1 MVLCYLFSNEYLII
15 LRNNLDVMAIS
26 TLKAGKIAI
35 IGASGYGGLQL
46 VKLINEHPIF
56 EISTLNGERS
66 VGKSWNAINPFLK
79 LLSDKQITK
88 SNIDEISQDSD
99 YAILSLPNGL
109 SSQLTPLLLEKGI
122 KVLDLS
128 ADYRFKSLDKWKEV
142 YSKEAAKFQRYDY
155 ELCEEAIYGFSEEFS
170 SEISK
175 SRLIACPGCYPTSSL
190 SVLIPFLK
198 QGLIDSEGIIID
210 AKSGTSGG
218 GRNPTEQL
226 LLSECSESIKPYG
239 VIGHRHTAE
248 IETIASYF
256 AGHEV
261 NLQFTP
267 HLVPMVRG
275 ILSTVYAR
283 LRDPGLT
290 AEDCK
295 VVIEAFYKNQPF
307 IDILPVGT
315 YPATKWVKN
324 TNKVMISVEV
334 DKRNG
339 RIVLMS
345 VIDNLIKGQAGQA
358 IQNLNIMH
366 GLESDIGLPKITYY
380 P

>member
-1 MVLCYLFSNEYLII
+1 
-15 LRNNLDVMAIS
+15 MAIS
-26 TLKAGKIAI
+26 KSEVGRVAI

-46 VKLINEHPIF
+46 VKLINEHPNF
-56 EISTLNGERS
+56 EISSLSGNRS
-66 VGKSWNAINPFLK
+66 VGRNWNDLNPFVK
-79 LLSDKQITK
+79 IPTDKEITTT
-88 SNIDEISQDSD
+88 NINEIAESAD

-109 SSQLTPLLLEKGI
+109 SSQFTPLLLDKGI
-122 KVLDLS
+122 RVLDLS

-142 YSKEAAKFQRYDY
+142 YSKEAVKYQRYDY
-155 ELCEEAIYGFSEEFS
+155 ELCEEAIYGFTEEFS

-175 SRLIACPGCYPTSSL
+175 SRIIACPGCYPTSSL

-198 QGLIDSEGIIID
+198 QGLIESEGIIID

-218 GRNPTEQL
+218 GRNPSEQL
-226 LLSECSESIKPYG
+226 LLAECSESIKPYG

-248 IETIASYF
+248 IERIASQF

-295 VVIEAFYKNQPF
+295 IVIEAFYKNQPF

-345 VIDNLIKGQAGQA
+345 VIDNLLKGQAGQA

-366 GLESDIGLPKITYY
+366 GLESDFGLPKITYY

>member
-1 MVLCYLFSNEYLII
+1 
-15 LRNNLDVMAIS
+15 MAIS
-26 TLKAGKIAI
+26 TSKAGRIAI

-46 VKLINEHPIF
+46 VKLLSEHPNF
-56 EISTLNGERS
+56 EIASLTGERS
-66 VGKSWNAINPFLK
+66 AGKPWNETHPFIK
-79 LLSDKQITK
+79 IASDKVINK
-88 SNIDEISQDSD
+88 INVDEIVEVSD
-99 YAILSLPNGL
+99 CAILSLPNGL
-109 SSQLTPLLLEKGI
+109 SSQFTPLLLEKGI
-122 KVLDLS
+122 KVVDLS

-142 YSKEAAKFQRYDY
+142 YSQEASKYPRFDY

-175 SRLIACPGCYPTSSL
+175 SRLIACPGCYPTSTL

-198 QGLIDSEGIIID
+198 QGLIESEGIIID

-239 VIGHRHTAE
+239 VIGHRHRSE
-248 IETIASYF
+248 IESIASQF

-295 VVIEAFYKNQPF
+295 IVIEAFYKHKIF
-307 IDILPVGT
+307 INVLPVGT

-324 TNKVMISVEV
+324 TNKVMISLEV
-334 DKRNG
+334 DQRNG

-345 VIDNLIKGQAGQA
+345 AIDNLLKGQAGQA
-358 IQNLNIMH
+358 IQNLNIMY
-366 GLESDIGLPKITYY
+366 GLESDIGLPKTAFY

>member
-1 MVLCYLFSNEYLII
+1 MEINKSNTG
-15 LRNNLDVMAIS
+15 RV
-26 TLKAGKIAI
+26 AI

-46 VKLINEHPIF
+46 VKLISEHPNF
-56 EISTLNGERS
+56 EIATLTGERS
-66 VGKSWNAINPFLK
+66 AGKKWNDINPFIRIPVDQEITT
-79 LLSDKQITK
+79 SDIE
-88 SNIDEISQDSD
+88 EISETSD
-99 YAILSLPNGL
+99 YALLSLPNGL
-109 SSQLTPLLLEKGI
+109 SSQLTPSLLKKGI
-122 KVLDLS
+122 KVIDLS
-128 ADYRFKSLDKWKEV
+128 ADYRFKSLDKWKDI
-142 YSKEAAKFQRYDY
+142 YANEAIKYPRFDYD
-155 ELCEEAIYGFSEEFS
+155 LCEEAVYGLSEEFS

-175 SRLIACPGCYPTSSL
+175 SRLIACPGCYPTSCL

-198 QGLIDSEGIIID
+198 QGLIESEGIIID

-218 GRNPTEQL
+218 GRNPSEQL
-226 LLSECSESIKPYG
+226 LLAECSESIKPYG

-248 IETIASYF
+248 IENIASYF
-256 AGHEV
+256 VGHEV
-261 NLQFTP
+261 DLQFTP

-295 VVIEAFYKNQPF
+295 IVLEAFYKNKPF
-307 IDILPVGT
+307 VEILPVGT

-345 VIDNLIKGQAGQA
+345 VIDNLLKGQAGQA

-366 GLESDIGLPKITYY
+366 GHLSDIGLPKITFY

>member
-1 MVLCYLFSNEYLII
+1 MAFSKSETG
-15 LRNNLDVMAIS
+15 RV
-26 TLKAGKIAI
+26 AI

-46 VKLINEHPIF
+46 VKLINEHPSFVIA
-56 EISTLNGERS
+56 SLTGKRSAGEN
-66 VGKSWNAINPFLK
+66 WNDINPFIK
-79 LLSDKQITK
+79 LPVNKEITTT
-88 SNIDEISQDSD
+88 NIEEIADVSD

-109 SSQLTPLLLEKGI
+109 SSQITPLLLENGV

-128 ADYRFKSLDKWKEV
+128 ADYRFRSLDKWKEV
-142 YSKEAAKFQRYDY
+142 YSTEATKYPRFDY
-155 ELCEEAIYGFSEEFS
+155 ELCKEAIYGFSEEFS
-170 SEISK
+170 KEISN

-198 QGLIDSEGIIID
+198 QGLIESEGIIVD

-218 GRNPTEQL
+218 GRNPNEQL
-226 LLSECSESIKPYG
+226 LLSECAESIKPYG

-248 IETIASYF
+248 IESIASHF
-256 AGHEV
+256 VGHEL

-295 VVIEAFYKNQPF
+295 IVIEAFYKNQPF

-315 YPATKWVKN
+315 YPSTKWVRN
-324 TNKVMISVEV
+324 TNKIMISVQV

-345 VIDNLIKGQAGQA
+345 VIDNLLKGQAGQA
-358 IQNLNIMH
+358 VQNLNIMH
-366 GLESDIGLPKITYY
+366 GLDSDIGLPKITFY

>member
-1 MVLCYLFSNEYLII
+1 ME
-15 LRNNLDVMAIS
+15 IS
-26 TLKAGKIAI
+26 KSVTGRVAI

-46 VKLINEHPIF
+46 VKLINEHPLF
-56 EISTLNGERS
+56 EIASLNGERS
-66 VGKSWNAINPFLK
+66 VGKNWNDMNPFIK
-79 LLSDKQITK
+79 LPIDKEITK
-88 SNIDEISQDSD
+88 TIVDGMDNIAD

-109 SSQLTPLLLEKGI
+109 ASQLTPLLLDKGI

-128 ADYRFKSLDKWKEV
+128 ADYRFKSLNKWKDI
-142 YSKEAAKFQRYDY
+142 YSYEASKYPRNDYD
-155 ELCEEAIYGFSEEFS
+155 LCEEAIYGFSEEFTN
-170 SEISK
+170 EISK
-175 SRLIACPGCYPTSSL
+175 SRLIACPGCYPTSTL

-198 QGLIDSEGIIID
+198 QGLIESDGIIID

-218 GRNPTEQL
+218 GRNPNEQL

-239 VIGHRHTAE
+239 VMGHRHTAE
-248 IETIASYF
+248 IESIASYF
-256 AGHEV
+256 AGHEI

-275 ILSTVYAR
+275 ILTTVYGR

-290 AEDCK
+290 ADDCRI
-295 VVIEAFYKNQPF
+295 VLEAFYKNQSF

-315 YPATKWVKN
+315 YPATKWVRN
-324 TNKVMISVEV
+324 TNKIMISVEV

-345 VIDNLIKGQAGQA
+345 VIDNLLKGQAGQA
-358 IQNLNIMH
+358 VQNLNIMH
-366 GLESDIGLPKITYY
+366 GIQTDMGLPKITFY

>member
-1 MVLCYLFSNEYLII
+1 ME
-15 LRNNLDVMAIS
+15 IS
-26 TLKAGKIAI
+26 KSEVGRVAI

-46 VKLINEHPIF
+46 VKLISEHPFF
-56 EISTLNGERS
+56 EIASLMGERS
-66 VGKSWNAINPFLK
+66 AGQSWNDINPFLK
-79 LLSDKQITK
+79 LPLDKKITLS
-88 SNIDEISQDSD
+88 NVDEIVNNAD

-109 SSQLTPLLLEKGI
+109 SSQLTPSLLKKGV

-128 ADYRFKSLDKWKEV
+128 ADYRFRSLDKWKEV
-142 YSKEAAKFQRYDY
+142 YSTEASKYQRYDY
-155 ELCEEAIYGFSEEFS
+155 DLCEEAIYGFSEEFS
-170 SEISK
+170 NKIAN
-175 SRLIACPGCYPTSSL
+175 SRLIACPGCYPTSAL

-198 QGLIDSEGIIID
+198 QGLIESDGIIVD

-218 GRNPTEQL
+218 GRDPKEQL
-226 LLSECSESIKPYG
+226 LLSECSESIRPYG

-248 IETIASYF
+248 IESIASQF
-256 AGHEV
+256 AGHDV

-275 ILSTVYAR
+275 ILTTVYAR

-295 VVIEAFYKNQPF
+295 IVIEAFYKNQPF

-315 YPATKWVKN
+315 YPATKWVRN
-324 TNKVMISVEV
+324 TNRVMISVEV

-345 VIDNLIKGQAGQA
+345 VIDNLLKGQAGQA
-358 IQNLNIMH
+358 VQNLNIMH
-366 GLESDIGLPKITYY
+366 GLESDIGLPKITFY

>member
-1 MVLCYLFSNEYLII
+1 M
-15 LRNNLDVMAIS
+15 
-26 TLKAGKIAI
+26 
-35 IGASGYGGLQL
+35 
-46 VKLINEHPIF
+46 
-56 EISTLNGERS
+56 
-66 VGKSWNAINPFLK
+66 
-79 LLSDKQITK
+79 
-88 SNIDEISQDSD
+88 
-99 YAILSLPNGL
+99 
-109 SSQLTPLLLEKGI
+109 
-122 KVLDLS
+122 
-128 ADYRFKSLDKWKEV
+128 
-142 YSKEAAKFQRYDY
+142 
-155 ELCEEAIYGFSEEFS
+155 
-170 SEISK
+170 
-175 SRLIACPGCYPTSSL
+175 
-190 SVLIPFLK
+190 
-198 QGLIDSEGIIID
+198 
-210 AKSGTSGG
+210 
-218 GRNPTEQL
+218 
-226 LLSECSESIKPYG
+226 SECSESIKPYG

-248 IETIASYF
+248 IETIASHF

-295 VVIEAFYKNQPF
+295 TVIEAFYKNQPF

-345 VIDNLIKGQAGQA
+345 VIDNLLKGQAGQA

-366 GLESDIGLPKITYY
+366 GLEADIGLPKITFY

>member
-1 MVLCYLFSNEYLII
+1 
-15 LRNNLDVMAIS
+15 MAINKS
-26 TLKAGKIAI
+26 ESGKVAI

-46 VKLINEHPIF
+46 VKLINNHPNF
-56 EISTLNGERS
+56 EIASLCGDRS
-66 VGKSWNAINPFLK
+66 AGKSWNDINPFIK
-79 LLSDKQITK
+79 IKDDIEIK
-88 SNIDEISQDSD
+88 SINIDEISQVAD

-109 SSQLTPLLLEKGI
+109 SSQLSPSLLEKGI

-142 YSKEAAKFQRYDY
+142 YSSEAKKYRRFDY
-155 ELCEEAIYGFSEEFS
+155 ELCEEAVYGFSEEFIND
-170 SEISK
+170 ISK

-198 QGLIDSEGIIID
+198 QGLIESDGIIID

-218 GRNPTEQL
+218 GRNPNEQL
-226 LLSECSESIKPYG
+226 LLSECAESIKPYG
-239 VIGHRHTAE
+239 VTGHRHTAE
-248 IETIASYF
+248 IESIASQF

-275 ILSTVYAR
+275 ILTTVYAR

-290 AEDCK
+290 ADDCK
-295 VVIEAFYKNQPF
+295 ILIETFYNDQPF
-307 IDILPVGT
+307 IYILPVGT

-324 TNKVMISVEV
+324 TNKIMISVEV

-345 VIDNLIKGQAGQA
+345 VIDNLLKGQAGQA

-366 GLESDIGLPKITYY
+366 GLESDIGLPKTTFY

>member
-1 MVLCYLFSNEYLII
+1 ME
-15 LRNNLDVMAIS
+15 
-26 TLKAGKIAI
+26 
-35 IGASGYGGLQL
+35 
-46 VKLINEHPIF
+46 
-56 EISTLNGERS
+56 
-66 VGKSWNAINPFLK
+66 
-79 LLSDKQITK
+79 
-88 SNIDEISQDSD
+88 
-99 YAILSLPNGL
+99 
-109 SSQLTPLLLEKGI
+109 
-122 KVLDLS
+122 
-128 ADYRFKSLDKWKEV
+128 
-142 YSKEAAKFQRYDY
+142 
-155 ELCEEAIYGFSEEFS
+155 
-170 SEISK
+170 
-175 SRLIACPGCYPTSSL
+175 
-190 SVLIPFLK
+190 
-198 QGLIDSEGIIID
+198 SEGIIID

-218 GRNPTEQL
+218 GRNPSEQL
-226 LLSECSESIKPYG
+226 LLSECSESIRPYG

-248 IETIASYF
+248 IERIASHF

-295 VVIEAFYKNQPF
+295 IVIEAFYKDQPF

-334 DKRNG
+334 DKRHG

-345 VIDNLIKGQAGQA
+345 VIDNLLKGQAGQA
-358 IQNLNIMH
+358 VQNLNIMH
-366 GLESDIGLPKITYY
+366 GLESDIGLPKITFY

>member
-1 MVLCYLFSNEYLII
+1 ME
-15 LRNNLDVMAIS
+15 IS
-26 TLKAGKIAI
+26 KPKAGRIAI

-46 VKLINEHPIF
+46 VKLINDHPIF
-56 EISTLNGERS
+56 EISSLNGDRS
-66 VGKSWNAINPFLK
+66 VGKSWNETNPFIK
-79 LLSDKQITK
+79 IHGDKFITQC
-88 SNIDEISQDSD
+88 NIDEIAKLSE

-109 SSQLTPLLLEKGI
+109 SSQLTPALLEKGI

-142 YSKEAAKFQRYDY
+142 YPSEAATYPRFDY
-155 ELCEEAIYGFSEEFS
+155 ELCKEAVYGFSEEFS
-170 SEISK
+170 NEISK

-198 QGLIDSEGIIID
+198 QGLIESEGIIID

-218 GRNPTEQL
+218 GRNPNEQL

-239 VIGHRHTAE
+239 VIGHRHTSE
-248 IETIASYF
+248 IESVASDF

-261 NLQFTP
+261 YLQFTP

-295 VVIEAFYKNQPF
+295 IVIEAFYKNQPF

-324 TNKVMISVEV
+324 TNKVMISVQV

-345 VIDNLIKGQAGQA
+345 VIDNLLKGQAGQA

-366 GLESDIGLPKITYY
+366 GLEQDIGLPKITYY

>member
-1 MVLCYLFSNEYLII
+1 
-15 LRNNLDVMAIS
+15 MAIS
-26 TLKAGKIAI
+26 TSELGRIAI

-46 VKLINEHPIF
+46 VKLISEHPIF
-56 EISTLNGERS
+56 EISILNGERS
-66 VGKSWNAINPFLK
+66 SGKSWNQLNPFMK
-79 LLSDKQITK
+79 IMGDKQITK
-88 SNIDEISQDSD
+88 SDIDEIATNSD
-99 YAILSLPNGL
+99 YAILSLPNGV
-109 SSQLTPLLLEKGI
+109 SSQLTPLLLEKGV

-128 ADYRFKSLDKWKEV
+128 ADYRFKSLDKWKEI
-142 YSKEAAKFQRYDY
+142 YAKESEKYPRFDY
-155 ELCEEAIYGFSEEFS
+155 ELCEEAVYGFSEEFS
-170 SEISK
+170 LEISK

-218 GRNPTEQL
+218 GRNPSEQL

-248 IETIASYF
+248 IESIASNF
-256 AGHEV
+256 AGHQV

-275 ILSTVYAR
+275 ILSTVYGR

-295 VVIEAFYKNQPF
+295 IVVEAFYKNHPF

-345 VIDNLIKGQAGQA
+345 VIDNLLKGQAGQA
-358 IQNLNIMH
+358 VQNLNIMH
-366 GLESDIGLPKITYY
+366 GLESDIGLPKLTYY

>member
-1 MVLCYLFSNEYLII
+1 MEISNSGTES
-15 LRNNLDVMAIS
+15 V
-26 TLKAGKIAI
+26 AI

-46 VKLINEHPIF
+46 VKLISEHPVF
-56 EISTLNGERS
+56 KISLLSGDRS
-66 VGKSWNAINPFLK
+66 AGKSWNEMNPFIK
-79 LLSDKQITK
+79 LPKDKKITS
-88 SNIDEISQDSD
+88 SNIDEIVNNSK

-109 SSQLTPLLLEKGI
+109 SSQLTPSLLDKGI
-122 KVLDLS
+122 KVIDLS
-128 ADYRFKSLDKWKEV
+128 ADYRFKSLNKWKEV
-142 YSKEAAKFQRYDY
+142 YSKEASKYPRFDY

-170 SEISK
+170 NEICN
-175 SRLIACPGCYPTSSL
+175 SRIIACPGCYPTSSL

-198 QGLIDSEGIIID
+198 QGLVESDGIIID

-218 GRNPTEQL
+218 GRNPSEKL

-248 IETIASYF
+248 IESIASHF
-256 AGHEV
+256 AGHDV

-275 ILSTVYAR
+275 ILTTVYAR

-290 AEDCK
+290 AEDCRI
-295 VVIEAFYKNQPF
+295 VIESFYKNQPF
-307 IDILPVGT
+307 VDILPVGI
-315 YPATKWVKN
+315 YPETKWVRN
-324 TNKVMISVEV
+324 TNKIMISIQV

-345 VIDNLIKGQAGQA
+345 VIDNLLKGQAGQA
-358 IQNLNIMH
+358 IQNLNIMN
-366 GLESDIGLPKITYY
+366 GLEADLGLPKTTFY

>member
-1 MVLCYLFSNEYLII
+1 
-15 LRNNLDVMAIS
+15 MAIS
-26 TLKAGKIAI
+26 TSKAGRVAI

-46 VKLINEHPIF
+46 VKLLNEHPEF
-56 EISTLNGERS
+56 EIATLCGERS
-66 VGKSWNAINPFLK
+66 AGKSWNETNPFIK
-79 LLSDKQITK
+79 ISNDKEIKKT
-88 SNIDEISQDSD
+88 NIDEISDISD

-109 SSQLTPLLLEKGI
+109 SSQLTPLLLGKGI

-142 YSKEAAKFQRYDY
+142 YSKEAAKYPRFDY
-155 ELCEEAIYGFSEEFS
+155 ELCEEAIYGFTEEFS
-170 SEISK
+170 SEISS

-218 GRNPTEQL
+218 GRNPNEQL

-239 VIGHRHTAE
+239 VMGHRHRAE
-248 IETIASYF
+248 IESIASHF

-295 VVIEAFYKNQPF
+295 IVIEAFYKNIPF

-345 VIDNLIKGQAGQA
+345 VIDNLLKGQAGQA

-366 GLESDIGLPKITYY
+366 GLESDIGLPKVTYY

>member
-1 MVLCYLFSNEYLII
+1 
-15 LRNNLDVMAIS
+15 MAINKS
-26 TLKAGKIAI
+26 KAGRVAI

-46 VKLINEHPIF
+46 VKLINEHPNF
-56 EISTLNGERS
+56 EIASLNGERS
-66 VGKSWNAINPFLK
+66 AGKSWNSTNPFMK
-79 LLSDKQITK
+79 ISVDKVISK
-88 SNIDEISQDSD
+88 SNIEEITEVSD

-142 YSKEAAKFQRYDY
+142 YSNEAAKYPRYDY
-155 ELCEEAIYGFSEEFS
+155 ELCEEATYGFSEEFH

-198 QGLIDSEGIIID
+198 QGLIESEGIIID

-218 GRNPTEQL
+218 GRNPNEQL

-248 IETIASYF
+248 IESIASRF

-295 VVIEAFYKNQPF
+295 IVIESFYKNLPF

-324 TNKVMISVEV
+324 TNKVMISVQV
-334 DKRNG
+334 DQRNG

-345 VIDNLIKGQAGQA
+345 VIDNLLKGQAGQA

-366 GLESDIGLPKITYY
+366 GLESDIGLPKITFY

>member
-1 MVLCYLFSNEYLII
+1 
-15 LRNNLDVMAIS
+15 MAIS
-26 TLKAGKIAI
+26 TSKAGRIAI

-46 VKLINEHPIF
+46 VKLINEHPNF

-66 VGKSWNAINPFLK
+66 VGKNWNEINPFMKILG
-79 LLSDKQITK
+79 DKKITK
-88 SNIDEISQDSD
+88 SNIDEIAHDSD

-109 SSQLTPLLLEKGI
+109 SSQLTPLLLKKGV

-142 YSKEAAKFQRYDY
+142 YTKEAAKYKRYDY

-175 SRLIACPGCYPTSSL
+175 SRLIACPGCYPTASL
-190 SVLIPFLK
+190 SLLIPFLK
-198 QGLIDSEGIIID
+198 QGLIESEGIIID

-218 GRNPTEQL
+218 GRNPSEQL
-226 LLSECSESIKPYG
+226 LLSECSESIRPYG

-248 IETIASYF
+248 IEMIASHF

-275 ILSTVYAR
+275 IL
-283 LRDPGLT
+283 
-290 AEDCK
+290 
-295 VVIEAFYKNQPF
+295 
-307 IDILPVGT
+307 
-315 YPATKWVKN
+315 
-324 TNKVMISVEV
+324 
-334 DKRNG
+334 
-339 RIVLMS
+339 
-345 VIDNLIKGQAGQA
+345 
-358 IQNLNIMH
+358 
-366 GLESDIGLPKITYY
+366 
-380 P
+380 

>member
-1 MVLCYLFSNEYLII
+1 
-15 LRNNLDVMAIS
+15 MAINKLE
-26 TLKAGKIAI
+26 TARVAI
-35 IGASGYGGLQL
+35 VGASGYGGLQL

-56 EISTLNGERS
+56 EIASLSGERS
-66 VGKSWNAINPFLK
+66 AGKSWNEINPFNKIPL
-79 LLSDKQITK
+79 DKEITS
-88 SNIDEISQDSD
+88 SNIHEIAQVAD

-109 SSQLTPLLLEKGI
+109 SSQLTPSLLEKGI

-142 YSKEAAKFQRYDY
+142 YSNESLKYPRFDY

-170 SEISK
+170 NEISK
-175 SRLIACPGCYPTSSL
+175 SRLIACPGCYPTASL

-198 QGLIDSEGIIID
+198 QGLIESDGIIID

-218 GRNPTEQL
+218 GRNPNKQL

-248 IETIASYF
+248 IESVASQF
-256 AGHEV
+256 AGHEI

-275 ILSTVYAR
+275 ILTTAYAR

-290 AEDCK
+290 AEDCRI
-295 VVIEAFYKNQPF
+295 VIEAFYKNKPF

-315 YPATKWVKN
+315 YPASKWVKN
-324 TNKVMISVEV
+324 TNKIMISVEV

-345 VIDNLIKGQAGQA
+345 VIDNLIKGQSGQA

-366 GLESDIGLPKITYY
+366 GLEADIGLPKITFY

>member
-1 MVLCYLFSNEYLII
+1 
-15 LRNNLDVMAIS
+15 MAIS
-26 TLKAGKIAI
+26 KSKFGRVSI

-46 VKLINEHPIF
+46 VNLINQHPIF
-56 EISTLNGERS
+56 EISNLSGDRS
-66 VGKSWNAINPFLK
+66 AGNSWNDTNPFLK
-79 LLSDKQITK
+79 IPVDKKITTT
-88 SNIDEISQDSD
+88 NIDEIASVSD

-109 SSQLTPLLLEKGI
+109 SSQLTPLLLERGI

-142 YSKEAAKFQRYDY
+142 YSKEAFKYSRYDY
-155 ELCEEAIYGFSEEFS
+155 ELCEEAVYGFSEEFTS
-170 SEISK
+170 KISN
-175 SRLIACPGCYPTSSL
+175 SRLIACPGCYPTSAL

-198 QGLIDSEGIIID
+198 QGLIESEGIIID

-218 GRNPTEQL
+218 GRNPNDQL

-248 IETIASYF
+248 IESIASHF

-290 AEDCK
+290 ADDCK
-295 VVIEAFYKNQPF
+295 IVIEAFYKNQPF

-345 VIDNLIKGQAGQA
+345 VIDNLLKGQAGQA

-366 GLESDIGLPKITYY
+366 GLDPDIGLPKITYY

>member
-1 MVLCYLFSNEYLII
+1 ME
-15 LRNNLDVMAIS
+15 IS
-26 TLKAGKIAI
+26 KSKPARISI

-46 VKLINEHPIF
+46 VKLINEHPNF
-56 EISTLNGERS
+56 ELSSLNGERS
-66 VGKSWNAINPFLK
+66 AGKSWNEINPFMK
-79 LLSDKQITK
+79 ITGDKVINK
-88 SNIDEISQDSD
+88 SNVDEIAQVSE

-109 SSQLTPLLLEKGI
+109 ASQFTPLLLENGI

-142 YSKEAAKFQRYDY
+142 YSKEASKYPRFDY
-155 ELCEEAIYGFSEEFS
+155 ELCEEAVYGFSEQFS
-170 SEISK
+170 NEISK
-175 SRLIACPGCYPTSSL
+175 SRLVACPGCYPTSSL
-190 SVLIPFLK
+190 SALIPFLK
-198 QGLIDSEGIIID
+198 QGLIESEGIIID

-218 GRNPTEQL
+218 GRNPSEQL
-226 LLSECSESIKPYG
+226 LLSECSEAIKPYG

-248 IETIASYF
+248 IESIASYF
-256 AGHEV
+256 AGHEI

-295 VVIEAFYKNQPF
+295 IVIEAFYKNQPF

-315 YPATKWVKN
+315 YPSTKWVRH
-324 TNKVMISVEV
+324 TNKLMISVQV

-345 VIDNLIKGQAGQA
+345 VIDNLLKGQAGQA

-366 GLESDIGLPKITYY
+366 GLESDTGLPKLTYY

>member
-1 MVLCYLFSNEYLII
+1 
-15 LRNNLDVMAIS
+15 MAIS
-26 TLKAGKIAI
+26 TSKAGRIAI

-46 VKLINEHPIF
+46 VKLINEHPNF
-56 EISTLNGERS
+56 EISSLNGERS
-66 VGKSWNAINPFLK
+66 AGKSWNETNPFLK
-79 LLSDKQITK
+79 ILGDKEISK
-88 SNIDEISQDSD
+88 SNIDEISQSSD
-99 YAILSLPNGL
+99 YVILSLPNGL
-109 SSQLTPLLLEKGI
+109 SSQLTPLILEKGI
-122 KVLDLS
+122 KVIDLS

-142 YSKEAAKFQRYDY
+142 YSKEARKYPRFDN
-155 ELCEEAIYGFSEEFS
+155 ELCEEATYGFSEEFYTD
-170 SEISK
+170 IAK

-198 QGLIDSEGIIID
+198 QGLIESEGIIID

-218 GRNPTEQL
+218 GRNPNEQL

-248 IETIASYF
+248 IESVASHF
-256 AGHEV
+256 AGHEI

-295 VVIEAFYKNQPF
+295 IVIEAFYKNQPF
-307 IDILPVGT
+307 VDILPVGT

-345 VIDNLIKGQAGQA
+345 VIDNLLKGQAGQA
-358 IQNLNIMH
+358 IQNLNIIH
-366 GLESDIGLPKITYY
+366 GLDSDIGLPITTYY

>member
-1 MVLCYLFSNEYLII
+1 
-15 LRNNLDVMAIS
+15 MAINKS
-26 TLKAGKIAI
+26 DAGRVAV

-46 VKLINEHPIF
+46 VKLIDEHPNF
-56 EISTLNGERS
+56 EIASLCGERS
-66 VGKSWNAINPFLK
+66 AGKYWNDVNPFIK
-79 LLSDKQITK
+79 IKNDKEIIPT
-88 SNIDEISQDSD
+88 NINDIAQEAD

-109 SSQLTPLLLEKGI
+109 SSQITPSLLEKGI
-122 KVLDLS
+122 KILDLS
-128 ADYRFKSLDKWKEV
+128 ADYRFKSLDRWKEV
-142 YSKEAAKFQRYDY
+142 YSNEASKYPRFDY
-155 ELCEEAIYGFSEEFS
+155 EICEEAIYGFSEEFS
-170 SEISK
+170 HDISK

-198 QGLIDSEGIIID
+198 QGLIESDGIIID

-218 GRNPTEQL
+218 GRKPNEQL
-226 LLSECSESIKPYG
+226 LLAECAESIKPYG
-239 VIGHRHTAE
+239 VMGHRHTSE
-248 IETIASYF
+248 IECIASQF
-256 AGHEV
+256 AGHDL

-275 ILSTVYAR
+275 ILTTVYAR

-295 VVIEAFYKNQPF
+295 TVMDAFYKNQPF
-307 IDILPVGT
+307 IDILPVGI

-324 TNKVMISVEV
+324 TNKIMISVEV
-334 DKRNG
+334 DERNG

-345 VIDNLIKGQAGQA
+345 VIDNLLKGQSGQA

-366 GLESDIGLPKITYY
+366 GIAADTGLPKITFY

>member
-1 MVLCYLFSNEYLII
+1 
-15 LRNNLDVMAIS
+15 MATS
-26 TLKAGKIAI
+26 TSKAGKIAI

-46 VKLINEHPIF
+46 VKLINEHPNF
-56 EISTLNGERS
+56 EISSLNGERS
-66 VGKSWNAINPFLK
+66 VGKSWNKTNPFMKILE
-79 LLSDKQITK
+79 DKQITK
-88 SNIDEISQDSD
+88 SNVNDIALSSE

-109 SSQLTPLLLEKGI
+109 SSQLTPLLLEKGT
-122 KVLDLS
+122 KVIDLS
-128 ADYRFKSLDKWKEV
+128 ADYRFKSLSKWKEV
-142 YSKEAAKFQRYDY
+142 YSKEAKKYPRFDY
-155 ELCEEAIYGFSEEFS
+155 ELCEEATYGFAEEFHS
-170 SEISK
+170 DIAK
-175 SRLIACPGCYPTSSL
+175 SRLIACPGCYPTSAI

-198 QGLIDSEGIIID
+198 QGLIESEGIIID

-218 GRNPTEQL
+218 GRNPNEQL

-248 IETIASYF
+248 IESIASQF
-256 AGHEV
+256 AGHDV

-295 VVIEAFYKNQPF
+295 IVIEAFYKNQPF
-307 IDILPVGT
+307 IDVLPVGT

-324 TNKVMISVEV
+324 TNRVMISVEV

-345 VIDNLIKGQAGQA
+345 VIDNLLKGQAGQA
-358 IQNLNIMH
+358 IQNLNIVH
-366 GLESDIGLPKITYY
+366 GLDSDIGLPKITFY

>member
-1 MVLCYLFSNEYLII
+1 
-15 LRNNLDVMAIS
+15 MAIS
-26 TLKAGKIAI
+26 KSKAGRVAI

-46 VKLINEHPIF
+46 VKLIDAHPIF
-56 EISTLNGERS
+56 EIATLTGDRS
-66 VGKSWNAINPFLK
+66 KGKSWNDINPFIK
-79 LLSDKQITK
+79 IPVDKTITTCD
-88 SNIDEISQDSD
+88 IDEISELSD

-122 KVLDLS
+122 RVLDLS

-142 YSKEAAKFQRYDY
+142 YSIEASKYPRFDH

-170 SEISK
+170 DEISK
-175 SRLIACPGCYPTSSL
+175 SRLIACPGCYPTSSI

-198 QGLIDSEGIIID
+198 QGLIESDGIIID

-218 GRNPTEQL
+218 GRNPNEEL
-226 LLSECSESIKPYG
+226 LLSECSDSIKPYR

-248 IETIASYF
+248 IESIASHF
-256 AGHEV
+256 AGHQV

-295 VVIEAFYKNQPF
+295 IVIEAFYKNQPF

-345 VIDNLIKGQAGQA
+345 VIDNLLKGQAGQA

-366 GLESDIGLPKITYY
+366 GLDSDIGLPKITFY

>member
-1 MVLCYLFSNEYLII
+1 
-15 LRNNLDVMAIS
+15 MAINKS
-26 TLKAGKIAI
+26 KTGRVAI
-35 IGASGYGGLQL
+35 FGASGYGGLQL
-46 VKLINEHPIF
+46 VKLINDHPIF
-56 EISTLNGERS
+56 EIASLSGERS
-66 VGKSWNAINPFLK
+66 AGENWNEINPFIK
-79 LLSDKQITK
+79 LPVDIEITK
-88 SNIDEISQDSD
+88 SSIDEIDKIAD

-109 SSQLTPLLLEKGI
+109 ASQLTPSFLDKGI

-128 ADYRFKSLDKWKEV
+128 ADYRFRSLSKWKEI
-142 YSKEAAKFQRYDY
+142 YSYESSKYPRSDY
-155 ELCEEAIYGFSEEFS
+155 ELCEEAVYGFSEEFS

-198 QGLIDSEGIIID
+198 QGLVESDGIIID

-218 GRNPTEQL
+218 GRNPNEKL

-248 IETIASYF
+248 IESIASHF

-275 ILSTVYAR
+275 ILTTVYAR

-290 AEDCK
+290 AEDCRT
-295 VVIEAFYKNQPF
+295 VVEAFYKNEPF

-324 TNKVMISVEV
+324 TNKIMISIEV

-345 VIDNLIKGQAGQA
+345 VIDNLLKGQAGQA

-366 GLESDIGLPKITYY
+366 GLKTDIGLPKITFY

>member
-1 MVLCYLFSNEYLII
+1 
-15 LRNNLDVMAIS
+15 MAIS
-26 TLKAGKIAI
+26 KSEAGKVAI

-46 VKLINEHPIF
+46 VKLINDHPNF
-56 EISTLNGERS
+56 EIVSLSGERS
-66 VGKSWNAINPFLK
+66 AGKSWNDINPFIRIPVNK
-79 LLSDKQITK
+79 KITT
-88 SNIDEISQDSD
+88 SNIDEIANASD

-109 SSQLTPLLLEKGI
+109 SSQLTPSLLEKGI

-142 YSKEAAKFQRYDY
+142 YSNEASKYSRFDY
-155 ELCEEAIYGFSEEFS
+155 ELCEEAVYGFSEEFS

-198 QGLIDSEGIIID
+198 QGLIESEGIIID

-218 GRNPTEQL
+218 GRNPNEQL

-239 VIGHRHTAE
+239 VIGHRHTSE
-248 IETIASYF
+248 IESIASQF

-295 VVIEAFYKNQPF
+295 TVIEAFYKNKPF
-307 IDILPVGT
+307 IDILPVGI

-324 TNKVMISVEV
+324 TNKIMISVEV

-345 VIDNLIKGQAGQA
+345 VIDNLLKGQAGQA

-366 GLESDIGLPKITYY
+366 GLEADIGLPKITFY

>member
-1 MVLCYLFSNEYLII
+1 ME
-15 LRNNLDVMAIS
+15 IS
-26 TLKAGKIAI
+26 KSKPGRVAI

-46 VKLINEHPIF
+46 VKLINEHPNF
-56 EISTLNGERS
+56 EISSLNGERS
-66 VGKSWNAINPFLK
+66 AGKSWNEINPFKKILG
-79 LLSDKQITK
+79 DKVINK
-88 SNIDEISQDSD
+88 SNIDEISQVSD

-109 SSQLTPLLLEKGI
+109 SSQLTPLLLKKGI
-122 KVLDLS
+122 KILDLS
-128 ADYRFKSLDKWKEV
+128 ADYRFKSLEKWKET
-142 YSKEAAKFQRYDY
+142 YSSEAAKYPRYDY
-155 ELCEEAIYGFSEEFS
+155 ELCKEAVYGFSEHFS

-198 QGLIDSEGIIID
+198 QGLIESDGIIID

-218 GRNPTEQL
+218 GRNPNEQL

-239 VIGHRHTAE
+239 VMGHRHTAE
-248 IETIASYF
+248 IESICSHF

-290 AEDCK
+290 ADDCK
-295 VVIEAFYKNQPF
+295 IVIEAFYKNQPF
-307 IDILPVGT
+307 IDIAPVGI
-315 YPATKWVKN
+315 YPSTKWVRH
-324 TNKVMISVEV
+324 TNKIMISVQV

-345 VIDNLIKGQAGQA
+345 VIDNLLKGQAGQA

-366 GLESDIGLPKITYY
+366 GLESDMGLPKITYY

>member
-1 MVLCYLFSNEYLII
+1 
-15 LRNNLDVMAIS
+15 MAIS
-26 TLKAGKIAI
+26 KSDSGRVAI

-46 VKLINEHPIF
+46 VKLINDHPSF
-56 EISTLNGERS
+56 EISYISGHRS
-66 VGKSWNAINPFLK
+66 AGKSWNETNPFLK
-79 LLSDKQITK
+79 IPLDKEITT
-88 SNIDEISQDSD
+88 SNVDEIANVSD

-109 SSQLTPLLLEKGI
+109 SSQLTPSLLEKGI
-122 KVLDLS
+122 KILDLS

-142 YSKEAAKFQRYDY
+142 YSTEASKYPRFDY
-155 ELCEEAIYGFSEEFS
+155 ELCNEAIYGFSEEFKN
-170 SEISK
+170 EISS

-198 QGLIDSEGIIID
+198 QGLIESEGIIVD

-218 GRNPTEQL
+218 GRNPKEQL
-226 LLSECSESIKPYG
+226 LLAECSESIKPYG
-239 VIGHRHTAE
+239 VMGHRHTAE
-248 IETIASYF
+248 IESIASHF
-256 AGHEV
+256 AGHDL

-290 AEDCK
+290 SDDCK
-295 VVIEAFYKNQPF
+295 TVLEAFYKNQPF
-307 IDILPVGT
+307 IEILPVGT
-315 YPATKWVKN
+315 YPATKWVKH
-324 TNKVMISVEV
+324 TNKIMISVEV

-345 VIDNLIKGQAGQA
+345 VIDNLLKGQSGQA

-366 GLESDIGLPKITYY
+366 GIESDIGLPKITYY

>member
-1 MVLCYLFSNEYLII
+1 
-15 LRNNLDVMAIS
+15 MAIS
-26 TLKAGKIAI
+26 KSEIGRVSI

-46 VKLINEHPIF
+46 VKLITDHPNF
-56 EISTLNGERS
+56 EISNLSGERS
-66 VGKSWNAINPFLK
+66 AGNSWNDTNPFMK
-79 LLSDKQITK
+79 ISGDKEISK
-88 SNIDEISQDSD
+88 SNIDEIAEASD
-99 YAILSLPNGL
+99 YVILSLPNGL
-109 SSQLTPLLLEKGI
+109 SSQLTPLLLKKGI
-122 KVLDLS
+122 RVLDLS
-128 ADYRFKSLDKWKEV
+128 ADYRFKSLEKWKEV
-142 YSKEAAKFQRYDY
+142 YSKEAAKYPRFDY
-155 ELCEEAIYGFSEEFS
+155 ELCEEAIYGLSEEFR
-170 SEISK
+170 SEISN

-198 QGLIDSEGIIID
+198 QGLIESEGIIID
-210 AKSGTSGG
+210 AKSGASGG
-218 GRNPTEQL
+218 GRNPNEQL

-248 IETIASYF
+248 IESVASHF
-256 AGHEV
+256 AGHEI

-290 AEDCK
+290 ADDCR
-295 VVIEAFYKNQPF
+295 ILLEAFYKNEPF
-307 IDILPVGT
+307 IDILPVGI

-345 VIDNLIKGQAGQA
+345 VIDNLLKGQAGQA

-366 GLESDIGLPKITYY
+366 GLEADISLPKITFY

>member
-1 MVLCYLFSNEYLII
+1 ME
-15 LRNNLDVMAIS
+15 IS
-26 TLKAGKIAI
+26 TSKAGRIAI
-35 IGASGYGGLQL
+35 VGASGYGGLQL
-46 VKLINEHPIF
+46 VRLIEHHPVF
-56 EISTLNGERS
+56 EISYLSGERS
-66 VGKSWNAINPFLK
+66 AGKSWNIANPFINLEF
-79 LLSDKQITK
+79 D
-88 SNIDEISQDSD
+88 QDIVSTNTDAIAKVAD
-99 YAILSLPNGL
+99 YVILSLPNGL
-109 SSQLTPLLLEKGI
+109 SSQITPLLLEKGL

-142 YSKEAAKFQRYDY
+142 YSLEASKYNRVDYD
-155 ELCEEAIYGFSEEFS
+155 LCNEAIYGFSEEFS
-170 SEISK
+170 CKISK

-198 QGLIDSEGIIID
+198 QGLIESDGIIVD

-218 GRNPTEQL
+218 GRNPNEQL
-226 LLSECSESIKPYG
+226 LLSESSESIKPYG

-248 IETIASYF
+248 IESIASHF
-256 AGHEV
+256 AGHDV

-295 VVIEAFYKNQPF
+295 IVLEAYYKNQPF
-307 IDILPVGT
+307 ISILPVGS
-315 YPATKWVKN
+315 YPATKWVRN
-324 TNKVMISVEV
+324 TNKIMISVQV

-345 VIDNLIKGQAGQA
+345 VIDNLLKGQAGQA
-358 IQNLNIMH
+358 VQNLNIMH
-366 GLESDIGLPKITYY
+366 GIEPDIGLPKITFY

>member
-1 MVLCYLFSNEYLII
+1 
-15 LRNNLDVMAIS
+15 MATS
-26 TLKAGKIAI
+26 TSKAGRIAI

-46 VKLINEHPIF
+46 VKLINEHPNF
-56 EISTLNGERS
+56 EISSLNGERS
-66 VGKSWNAINPFLK
+66 VGKSWNKTNPFMKILE
-79 LLSDKQITK
+79 DKEITK
-88 SNIDEISQDSD
+88 SNVNVIAQSSE

-109 SSQLTPLLLEKGI
+109 SSQLTPLLLEKGT
-122 KVLDLS
+122 KVIDLS
-128 ADYRFKSLDKWKEV
+128 ADYRFKSLSKWKEV
-142 YSKEAAKFQRYDY
+142 YSKEAKKYPRFDY
-155 ELCEEAIYGFSEEFS
+155 ELCEEATYGFAEEFHS
-170 SEISK
+170 DIAK
-175 SRLIACPGCYPTSSL
+175 SRLIACPGCYPTSAI

-198 QGLIDSEGIIID
+198 QGLIESEGIIID

-218 GRNPTEQL
+218 GRNPNEQL

-248 IETIASYF
+248 IESIASQF
-256 AGHEV
+256 AGHDV

-295 VVIEAFYKNQPF
+295 IVIEAFYKNQPF
-307 IDILPVGT
+307 IDVLPVGT

-324 TNKVMISVEV
+324 TNRVMISVEV

-345 VIDNLIKGQAGQA
+345 VIDNLLKGQAGQA
-358 IQNLNIMH
+358 IQNLNIVH
-366 GLESDIGLPKITYY
+366 GLDSDIGLPKITYY

>member
-1 MVLCYLFSNEYLII
+1 ME
-15 LRNNLDVMAIS
+15 IS
-26 TLKAGKIAI
+26 KTEIGRVAI

-46 VKLINEHPIF
+46 VRLINEHPNF
-56 EISTLNGERS
+56 EIASLSGERS
-66 VGKSWNAINPFLK
+66 AGKSWNEINPFLK
-79 LLSDKQITK
+79 LPEDKKITTN
-88 SNIDEISQDSD
+88 NIDQIAHLAD

-109 SSQLTPLLLEKGI
+109 SSQLTPSLLKKGI
-122 KVLDLS
+122 KVIDLS

-142 YSKEAAKFQRYDY
+142 YANESTKYPRYDY

-170 SEISK
+170 NEISI

-198 QGLIDSEGIIID
+198 QGLIESEGIIID

-218 GRNPTEQL
+218 GRSANEQL

-248 IETIASYF
+248 IENIAGYF
-256 AGHEV
+256 AGHDV

-267 HLVPMVRG
+267 HLIPMVRG

-295 VVIEAFYKNQPF
+295 VVLEAFYNNQPF
-307 IDILPVGT
+307 IDILPVGL
-315 YPATKWVKN
+315 YPATKWVRN
-324 TNKVMISVEV
+324 TNKIMISVEV

-345 VIDNLIKGQAGQA
+345 AIDNLLKGQAGQA
-358 IQNLNIMH
+358 IQNLNMMH
-366 GLESDIGLPKITYY
+366 GLESDIGLPKTTFY

>member
-1 MVLCYLFSNEYLII
+1 ME
-15 LRNNLDVMAIS
+15 IS
-26 TLKAGKIAI
+26 KPKAGRVSI

-46 VKLINEHPIF
+46 VKLIDEHPIF
-56 EISTLNGERS
+56 EISSLNGDRS
-66 VGKSWNAINPFLK
+66 AGKSWNETNPFMKILGDK
-79 LLSDKQITK
+79 LISSSD
-88 SNIDEISQDSD
+88 IDEIAQVSD

-109 SSQLTPLLLEKGI
+109 SSQLTPSLLEKGI

-128 ADYRFKSLDKWKEV
+128 ADYRFKSLNKWKEV
-142 YSKEAAKFQRYDY
+142 YSKEATKYPRFDY
-155 ELCEEAIYGFSEEFS
+155 ELCEEAVYGFPEEFS
-170 SEISK
+170 NEITK

-198 QGLIDSEGIIID
+198 QGLIESEGIIID

-218 GRNPTEQL
+218 GRNPNEQL
-226 LLSECSESIKPYG
+226 LMSECAESIKPYG

-248 IETIASYF
+248 IESIARNF

-295 VVIEAFYKNQPF
+295 IVIEAFYKNQPF

-324 TNKVMISVEV
+324 TNKIMISVQV

-345 VIDNLIKGQAGQA
+345 VIDNLLKGQAGQA
-358 IQNLNIMH
+358 LQNLNIMH
-366 GLESDIGLPKITYY
+366 GLDSDIGLPKITFY